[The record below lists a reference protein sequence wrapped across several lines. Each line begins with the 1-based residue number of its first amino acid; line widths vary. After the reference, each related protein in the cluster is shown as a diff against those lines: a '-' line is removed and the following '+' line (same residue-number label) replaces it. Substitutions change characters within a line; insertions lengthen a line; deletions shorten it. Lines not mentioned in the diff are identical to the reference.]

1 MAHQRAVMVNG
12 NSIKHGHRGG
22 PLARRVMK
30 KAKALMKEMEGNM
43 RENEKPVSKKPVS
56 KKPTPSPIDDR
67 DKILDN
73 IMIERRKNCKGK
85 KKDPCKRK
93 KDCKWELGKGC
104 GAKDVWK
111 LEGGGPRGDQLQYA
125 RDDKGNR
132 IPLN

>member
-1 MAHQRAVMVNG
+1 MVNG
-12 NSIKHGHRGG
+12 NSFNHGHRGG

-30 KAKALMKEMEGNM
+30 KAKALMKEMEDVDGDSK
-43 RENEKPVSKKPVS
+43 KPVSKKPVS

-104 GAKDVWK
+104 GAEEVWQIQ
-111 LEGGGPRGDQLQYA
+111 GRGPRGDWMEYI

-132 IPLN
+132 IPV